1 MRSRTE
7 MVTTTLD
14 GSDFDEE
21 TDFEDSEEDWR
32 PEKGDPKALKRKT
45 RDLLTGTIG
54 GKRGGRNKGNRR
66 GRKPAAKSGPGRRR
80 TFADDDDEDDDDEE
94 DDRFDSDGSGSSTPP
109 VPKRG
114 RKSSTTP
121 QRAYGRKSDGKTP
134 PSTSK
139 GSIGQ
144 VKLSPSS
151 SVSGLDSSGAE
162 HSVKP
167 IQRKVANMTGS
178 YPDKSG
184 YLKLFAF
191 RADLEEG
198 IRDNLK
204 VCLWRRDGS
213 SLLQKYFRDKS
224 VDASTPQFTSSMVYS
239 CWEDKQADKYMEVK
253 VRCIEQSKQ
262 LRVQIIDVEATES
275 RAKEEYQKYV
285 EKYGKT
291 IEDHDTDRSNGNRSG
306 SASSGAKKTH
316 DHGSN
321 NGDNDNEEGDG
332 EQDQDDEEYD
342 AEEPDDEM
350 QGVEGSDDPSQE
362 E

>member
-14 GSDFDEE
+14 GSDFEEE

-45 RDLLTGTIG
+45 RDIVTGSGGG
-54 GKRGGRNKGNRR
+54 GKRGGRGRPKGGAKR
-66 GRKPAAKSGPGRRR
+66 GRKPAGKSKGQSRRR
-80 TFADDDDEDDDDEE
+80 KVDDENDDDDDDDDEDEDDEQ
-94 DDRFDSDGSGSSTPP
+94 FDSEGSESSSPP

-114 RKSSTTP
+114 RKSTTGTP
-121 QRAYGRKSDGKTP
+121 HRANGRKSDSKTP

-139 GSIGQ
+139 VQ
-144 VKLSPSS
+144 VKLSPTTSP
-151 SVSGLDSSGAE
+151 VSGGLDASTGE
-162 HSVKP
+162 PTIKP
-167 IQRKVANMTGS
+167 IQRKVANTSGS
-178 YPDKSG
+178 FPDKSG
-184 YLKLFAF
+184 YLKLFAS

-224 VDASTPQFTSSMVYS
+224 IDASTPQFISSMVYS
-239 CWEDKQADKYMEVK
+239 CWEDKRADEYMEVK

-262 LRVQIIDVEATES
+262 LRVQIIDVDATEN
-275 RAKEEYQKYV
+275 RAKEEYQKYI

-291 IEDHDTDRSNGNRSG
+291 ID
-306 SASSGAKKTH
+306 SAVNQSH
-316 DHGSN
+316 ND
-321 NGDNDNEEGDG
+321 GDGDGDEAGEGD
-332 EQDQDDEEYD
+332 EQEEEEYD
-342 AEEPDDEM
+342 GEEHDEEEEEEEM
-350 QGVEGSDDPSQE
+350 QEGVEGSDEPSQE